1 MKKGGT
7 RKKNTEDRNRTNLEK
22 EYKKIINKI
31 KRLEKSLASIG
42 KKIENY
48 ESRLE
53 KKREEAIKL
62 TQQSRI
68 EEGKL
73 DEKQKELYQARDYLE
88 NLTNMI
94 KGLNMKVEI
103 QNLKNFNKNSKTSKL
118 TRKSKIRTY

>member
-7 RKKNTEDRNRTNLEK
+7 RKKNTEERNRTNLEK

-73 DEKQKELYQARDYLE
+73 DEKQKEIYQARDYLE